1 MSCISQRNNI
11 DIPMEDLLLDRDQKH
26 ITSIYDNM
34 GIYKTIIRDI
44 IKWISSK
51 SHIKNFDY
59 IQKFNIIYSKFINK
73 YRVFCKKSI
82 LLSVYRNML
91 KENEVEDDPLLWRL
105 LQKRPARNMSGV
117 TVITILTSPY
127 PNGQTFSCKHNCY
140 YCPDEPGQPR
150 SYLKK
155 EPAVAR
161 ANRNKFDPILQTED
175 RIKSLIICGH
185 EIDKLEFIIEGGTYT
200 EYPPDYLEEFHRDF
214 IYCVNTYFDEMK
226 REKLTIQE
234 EININKTAS
243 IKIIG
248 ICIETRPDALF
259 EINEKTGERIS
270 WLRRFREWGVTRV
283 QLGVQHTDNTIL
295 KKVNRGHT
303 IEQAQEGIKYLKD
316 NCFKVDIH
324 LMPDL
329 PFTTPEK
336 DKAMIDYVFDT
347 PHLQPDQAKI
357 YFCEV
362 TPWTVIQK
370 WHKSGKY
377 KPYAQTDEKALFD
390 VAKYVLRKC
399 PPWVRIPRVIRD
411 IPLTYIEGG
420 NMYPNLRQMLSQ
432 QLEDE
437 GFKTMDIRAR
447 ECGRNTKYN
456 PEEAVMKVRTYEAN
470 GGIDKFISFESED
483 ENCIFGFLR
492 LRLSPIIN
500 DIYNYNINNTTITNT
515 KSTINTTN
523 TTNTTNTNI
532 EFSCLKNKAL
542 IRELHVYGNVVPVGY
557 KNNNIEG
564 RSQHMGFGKRLLE
577 EAEKTAQQN
586 GYNGIAVIS
595 GIGVMEYY
603 EKCGYYY
610 DDTFMIKDFKRMDP
624 EPETEHMLTIWK
636 KVIQNR
642 EIFNFRYY
650 ENENSYRQH
659 AIRTLIDIIITVLLL
674 IMYFVISHI
683 TPK

>member
-1 MSCISQRNNI
+1 MSCLSQSNNI
-11 DIPMEDLLLDRDQKH
+11 DISMEDLLLERDQEH
-26 ITSIYDNM
+26 ISSIYDNM
-34 GIYKTIIRDI
+34 SIYKSIIHDI
-44 IKWISSK
+44 LAWIESK
-51 SHIKNFDY
+51 AHIQNFDY
-59 IQKFNIIYSKFINK
+59 IQKFNSIYSKFINK

-91 KENEVEDDPLLWRL
+91 RENEVEDNSLLWRL
-105 LQKRPARNMSGV
+105 LQKRAARNISGV

-127 PNGQTFSCKHNCY
+127 PNGQSFSCKHNCY

-214 IYCVNTYFDEMK
+214 IYCVNTYFDSVK
-226 REKLTIQE
+226 REKLSIYE
-234 EININKTAS
+234 EIEINKKAS

-259 EINEKTGERIS
+259 EVNEQTGERIS

-283 QLGVQHTDNTIL
+283 QLGVQHTDNSIL
-295 KKVNRGHT
+295 KKLNRGHT

-336 DKAMIDYVFDT
+336 DKDMIDYVFDT

-370 WHKSGKY
+370 WYKSGKY

-390 VAKYVLRKC
+390 VAKHALRKC

-420 NMYPNLRQMLSQ
+420 NMYPNLRQMLTR

-437 GFKTMDIRAR
+437 GLKTMDIRAR

-456 PEEAVMKVRTYEAN
+456 PQEAIIKVRTYEAN
-470 GGIDKFISFESED
+470 GAIDKFISFESYD
-483 ENCIFGFLR
+483 EKCIFGFLR
-492 LRLSPIIN
+492 LRLPSQEK
-500 DIYNYNINNTTITNT
+500 D
-515 KSTINTTN
+515 KQV
-523 TTNTTNTNI
+523 NI
-532 EFSCLKNKAL
+532 EFDCLNNRAL
-542 IRELHVYGNVVPVGY
+542 IRELHVYGNVIPVGY
-557 KNNNIEG
+557 KNNNNA
-564 RSQHMGFGKRLLE
+564 SQHMGFGKKLLE
-577 EAEKTAQQN
+577 KAEDISKKE
-586 GYNGIAVIS
+586 GYSGIAVIS

-603 EKCGYYY
+603 EKRGYYY
-610 DDTFMIKDFKRMDP
+610 NDTFMVKDFDKGVNIIDNVM
-624 EPETEHMLTIWK
+624 
-636 KVIQNR
+636 
-642 EIFNFRYY
+642 
-650 ENENSYRQH
+650 SYKEY
-659 AIRTLIDIIITVLLL
+659 LIMALLELNLELIIIIVMIIIYIVMLF
-674 IMYFVISHI
+674 IG
-683 TPK
+683 